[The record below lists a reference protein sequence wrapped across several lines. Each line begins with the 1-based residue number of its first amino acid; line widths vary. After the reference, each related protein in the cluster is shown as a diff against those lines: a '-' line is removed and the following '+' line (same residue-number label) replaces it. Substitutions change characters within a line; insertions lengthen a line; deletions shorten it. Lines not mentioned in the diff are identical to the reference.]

1 MGSQSQLLYSA
12 LTKVFLFT
20 VDSIQATVVDN
31 ACSARFRTAYDFE
44 VVPGGGG
51 GDVIRLLNSFDKS
64 LFLQNLKYYN

>member
-51 GDVIRLLNSFDKS
+51 VMSFDS
-64 LFLQNLKYYN
+64 LTHLINLYSFKI